1 MSAERYIGITGYPLE
16 EFQKVL
22 DQTPVKVNA
31 VLSYCRNTLIDC
43 TLKVGNYEIFILLIC
58 TTM

>member
-43 TLKVGNYEIFILLIC
+43 TLKVGNIYMRLQQKC
-58 TTM
+58 T

>member
-43 TLKVGNYEIFILLIC
+43 TLKVGNYEILI
-58 TTM
+58 MY